1 MNIRTKFPWFYKFPT
16 WGKIVFWL
24 CFYPIIIGVL
34 LWYGVKNKQL
44 RNVLVGVWSSF
55 FVIIYIS
62 FAFTSILQSQTRQV
76 SQNKTSSNTQK
87 SELENEV
94 SKRLEAENKLKEEES
109 KRIEAENSKKDLEN
123 KIAQAQVINTS
134 YDVGND
140 LGSQDIQTSVK
151 ANLAIATLGS
161 LTKDQK
167 LFDVTSVVD
176 GDTIKVSELG
186 TLRLIGIDTPETKD
200 PRKPVQC
207 FGAEASKRAS
217 ELLSGKKVYLEFDP
231 ANRIDKYG
239 RTLAYVYREDGYF
252 FNAEMVKDGYANS
265 YTKYPHPKLEEFN
278 VLAREAREKQKG
290 LYSPDTCNGDTSQK
304 AKNYTP
310 APNQPATKITT
321 TQPNLNVTPVVLAPE
336 TVTTPVSNTTPT
348 PNTDVY
354 YANCDAVRAA
364 GKAPIYSGQP
374 GYRAG
379 LDRDKNGIGCE

>member
-1 MNIRTKFPWFYKFPT
+1 MNLRTKFPWFYKFPT

-44 RNVLVGVWSSF
+44 RNVLVVVWSSF
-55 FVIIYIS
+55 FVVIYIS

-76 SQNKTSSNTQK
+76 NQNKTSSNTQK

-94 SKRLEAENKLKEEES
+94 SKRLEVENKLKEV
-109 KRIEAENSKKDLEN
+109 ENSKKDLEN
-123 KIAQAQVINTS
+123 KIAEAKVINTS

-140 LGSQDIQTSVK
+140 LGSQDVQTAVQ

-161 LTKDQK
+161 ITKDQK
-167 LFDVTSVVD
+167 LFDVTQVVD

-207 FGAEASKRAS
+207 FGVEASKRAS

-239 RTLAYVYREDGYF
+239 RTLAYVYKEDGYF
-252 FNAEMVKDGYANS
+252 FNAEMIKDGYANS
-265 YTKYPHPKLEEFN
+265 YTKYPHPKLDEFN
-278 VLAREAREKQKG
+278 KFSKEAREKQKG

-304 AKNYTP
+304 AKDTTSTPNQSLPKTTTPKPTIVVTP
-310 APNQPATKITT
+310 APATAPSPA
-321 TQPNLNVTPVVLAPE
+321 
-336 TVTTPVSNTTPT
+336 

-379 LDRDKNGIGCE
+379 LDRDKDGIGCE

>member
-1 MNIRTKFPWFYKFPT
+1 MNLKIKFPWLYKFPM
-16 WGKIVFWL
+16 WGKVFFWL
-24 CFYPIIIGVL
+24 CFYPIIIGFL

-44 RNVLVGVWSSF
+44 RNVLVAIWTSF

-62 FAFTSILQSQTRQV
+62 FVFTSILQPQTSQV
-76 SQNKTSSNTQK
+76 SLNKTSSSTQER
-87 SELENEV
+87 ELEKEV
-94 SKRLEAENKLKEEES
+94 SKRVNAENKLKEEEL
-109 KRIEAENSKKDLEN
+109 KRIEVEKSKKDLES
-123 KIAQAQVINTS
+123 KIAQAQIINTNH
-134 YDVGND
+134 DVGND
-140 LGSQDIQTSVK
+140 LESQDIQAAVQ

-161 LTKDQK
+161 VTKDQK

-207 FGAEASKRAS
+207 FGAESSKRAL
-217 ELLSGKKVYLEFDP
+217 ELLNGKKVYLEFDP

-252 FNAEMVKDGYANS
+252 FNAEMIKDGYANS

-278 VLAREAREKQKG
+278 LLAKEARENLKG

-304 AKNYTP
+304 VQDTISTPNQSVPKTIPTIIVTP
-310 APNQPATKITT
+310 APAT
-321 TQPNLNVTPVVLAPE
+321 APS
-336 TVTTPVSNTTPT
+336 PS

-354 YANCDAVRAA
+354 YANCDAVRAV
-364 GKAPIYSGQP
+364 GKSPIYSGQP

-379 LDRDKNGIGCE
+379 LDRDKDGIGCE

>member
-1 MNIRTKFPWFYKFPT
+1 MNVRTKFAWFYKFPVWT
-16 WGKIVFWL
+16 KVFSWI

-44 RNVLVGVWSSF
+44 RNILVGVWSSF

-62 FAFTSILQSQTRQV
+62 FASTSILQSQTRQV
-76 SQNKTSSNTQK
+76 SQNKTSANTQK

-94 SKRLEAENKLKEEES
+94 SKRLEAENKLKEVE
-109 KRIEAENSKKDLEN
+109 KSKKDLEN
-123 KIAQAQVINTS
+123 KIAQAQVTNTS

-140 LGSQDIQTSVK
+140 LESQDVQTAVQ

-176 GDTIKVSELG
+176 GDTIKVTELG

-207 FGAEASKRAS
+207 FGVEASNRAK

-278 VLAREAREKQKG
+278 KLAKEARENQKG

-304 AKNYTP
+304 AKDTIPAPAQVVTPKINTTQPITNVTP
-310 APNQPATKITT
+310 APKD
-321 TQPNLNVTPVVLAPE
+321 
-336 TVTTPVSNTTPT
+336 T
-348 PNTDVY
+348 PNNQIKKST
-354 YANCDAVRAA
+354 
-364 GKAPIYSGQP
+364 
-374 GYRAG
+374 
-379 LDRDKNGIGCE
+379 NGICHAPGTTYYERTKNFTSFNSLDECLNSGGRLPKK